1 MKSYQEPVTVRTKD
15 GWPATIHWRKLD
27 YPVTKVLD
35 YWILQSKWW
44 IREEKRVYFEVQ
56 CRDGALMTIYR
67 RDGEWVLAKVTD

>member
-27 YPVTKVLD
+27 YPVVKVLD

-56 CRDGALMTIYR
+56 CRDGGVMTIFK
-67 RDGEWVLAKVTD
+67 RDG

>member
-1 MKSYQEPVTVRTKD
+1 MKSYQDPVTVRTKD

-27 YPVTKVLD
+27 YAVTKVLD

-56 CRDGALMTIYR
+56 RRSGALMTIYR
-67 RDGEWVLAKVTD
+67 RGRE